1 MGNIRNVKQAY
12 SHAEWALRED
22 YYIDELSQLVIPSDP
37 NTKDIMQLNAKI
49 DALIAEVNL
58 EFGYIDRNYQYYMS
72 LMKNAEKECFSSVKS
87 SQLAMGAKVTESDIK
102 GLTVTYL
109 KQNPLANLPA
119 NIYDMVNGTEKR
131 HRFMEA
137 VLSTLK
143 SKRDS
148 IVTIN
153 TMMKIESNM

>member
-1 MGNIRNVKQAY
+1 MGNIMNVKQAY
-12 SHAEWALRED
+12 NSTDWAVREA
-22 YYIDELSQLVIPSDP
+22 YYVSELSQLVIPSDP

-49 DALIAEVNL
+49 DAVIAEANL

-72 LMKNAEKECFSSVKS
+72 LMKNAEKECFSTVKNT
-87 SQLAMGAKVTESDIK
+87 QLAMGAKVTESDIK

-109 KQNPLANLPA
+109 KQNPIAGLQV
-119 NIYDMVNGTEKR
+119 NIYDMVYLTEKR

-153 TMMKIESNM
+153 TMMKIESNV

>member
-1 MGNIRNVKQAY
+1 MANIMNVKQAY
-12 SHAEWALRED
+12 SAAEWNTREE
-22 YYIDELSQLVIPSDP
+22 YYINELSTLVIPSDP
-37 NTKDIMQLNAKI
+37 STKDVMNLNAKI
-49 DALIAEVNL
+49 DAVITEANI
-58 EFGYIDRNYQYYMS
+58 EFGYIDRNYQYYQTM
-72 LMKNAEKECFSSVKS
+72 MKNAEKECFSTVKNT
-87 SQLAMGAKVTESDIK
+87 QLAAGSKVTENDIK

-109 KQNPLANLPA
+109 KNNPIGNMPT
-119 NIYDMVNGTEKR
+119 NIYDMVANMERR

-153 TMMKIESNM
+153 TMMKIESNI